1 MYTLQIMS
9 GWVHS
14 ETAQFTPPDAAH
26 REGGGGIKK
35 IKYGCRY
42 AKICHKMI
50 RKLGCALTQTCDMPR
65 LMINLTLTTLY
76 ISYCYWMKSNTIH

>member
-1 MYTLQIMS
+1 MF

-14 ETAQFTPPDAAH
+14 ETAQFTPLMQLTGK
-26 REGGGGIKK
+26 EGGGIKK

-50 RKLGCALTQTCDMPR
+50 RELGCALTQTCDMPR

-76 ISYCYWMKSNTIH
+76 ISYCYLMKSNMIHL